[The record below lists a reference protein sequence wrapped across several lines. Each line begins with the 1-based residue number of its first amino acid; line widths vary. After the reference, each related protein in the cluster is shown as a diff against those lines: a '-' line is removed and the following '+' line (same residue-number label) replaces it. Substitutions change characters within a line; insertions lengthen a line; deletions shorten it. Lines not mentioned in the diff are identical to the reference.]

1 VLNQGL
7 LRLLRLLRR
16 LESLLLIYPRLLEE
30 VLLGLLRLKQ
40 LYKLLQQKQRQ

>member
-7 LRLLRLLRR
+7 LLLLALQRR
-16 LESLLLIYPRLLEE
+16 LESPLLIYPRLLEE

-40 LYKLLQQKQRQ
+40 LYKLQQKQRQ